1 MTIRTE
7 NILAHLVANRA
18 EELAD
23 FDVLTVEG
31 GGMQGV
37 EEAAVAI
44 HIVSKQAGPP
54 RDPEPQRQAHEHPQ
68 QQHHPSGR

>member
-37 EEAAVAI
+37 
-44 HIVSKQAGPP
+44 
-54 RDPEPQRQAHEHPQ
+54 
-68 QQHHPSGR
+68 